1 MSVIFIL
8 PTLIVLLMIHDV
20 IESLSNAWDN
30 SKKKK
35 LTQV

>member
-20 IESLSNAWDN
+20 IESLSNVWE
-30 SKKKK
+30 SRKKKK